1 MNDSAHSSP
10 LGEGLVYEAR
20 LPLRWKALA
29 PSAQAASGAP
39 DGHLDEANAEWL
51 RVLSATQEHGPEH
64 GGEENP
70 ELMHE
75 IRRLE
80 FKLDLVLAMVG
91 QMLAR
96 QLELPP
102 PVPVRLSAERLEWL
116 AADGPVP
123 GEEIEVELY
132 LLPEYPRPLYL
143 RGVVES
149 SEEKTGW
156 IRLRFAGLSEP
167 VRDWLERTIF
177 RYHRRQ
183 IALSRR
189 STPQSR

>member
-1 MNDSAHSSP
+1 
-10 LGEGLVYEAR
+10 V
-20 LPLRWKALA
+20 
-29 PSAQAASGAP
+29 
-39 DGHLDEANAEWL
+39 
-51 RVLSATQEHGPEH
+51 
-64 GGEENP
+64 
-70 ELMHE
+70 HE